1 MSSSKYIFTLDLR
14 SVQSQIS
21 LPVTQGDTNRTLII
35 SFSDGA
41 KPYVLGEKATAML
54 SILRPTGTPVQEY
67 CEVEKDGSCATYNF
81 SEYTVAVAGLHKCQ
95 LVLYNAEGKQIAS
108 PKFSIDAAPKLVTG
122 DDVVIPDDEV
132 IALDAIY
139 TAEAKRVSAE
149 MSRAEAEAQ
158 RVSAEAARK
167 EASEKAINEL
177 NTVKS
182 SIEQM
187 RDNGDFDGKD
197 GKDGKDGEK
206 GEKGDKG
213 DPGEQGVQGI
223 QGAQGPQGIQGV
235 QGEKGEKGDGFTVA
249 KTYSSISAMN
259 AGFATDGVPLNAL
272 VLINT
277 GNVDNVDNA
286 KLYIKRESGYSYLT
300 DLSGA
305 QGIQGPAG
313 PQGATGPQG
322 PQGTTGPQGIQGAA
336 GVGISK
342 VEKTSSTGKVD
353 TYTITLTNGAVHYFT
368 VTNGTDGSPG
378 TSVTVTKVVQS
389 SEDGGVNTVT
399 FSNGQTINI
408 KNGSKGTTGAT
419 GAQGAAG
426 ATGPQGPQG
435 PEGEKGDTGAI
446 GPIGPQGPKGD
457 TGATGPQGP
466 AGTDYVLTDADKS
479 DIAALVYD
487 IFGGDPV
494 RGYIDVNNHIIL
506 KGNLAKDTTYYF
518 EIEME
523 DGTTLPGGELVFSED
538 SGGSG
543 GSSGGTVA
551 YNVTNDLTNCTNSNT
566 NTYVLQNGSYSATIS
581 ANSGYTLSSVTVTMG
596 GSPVTVSNGVINIA
610 SVTGNIVITAVATEK
625 VVAPSY
631 TNQIPLSIGTDGKPF
646 NNGQGYKTG
655 YRLSL
660 SGGGESQ
667 QDGTEVTGFI
677 LVPNGKDSVLYI
689 KNIAYLDDTARGVV
703 AYDANFN
710 KTPTTTNGIN
720 LNSLFNTYGSDAGNG
735 VRKSARLGSMAN
747 FSDGD
752 NIKYIRLCSTDINEN
767 SIITVDE
774 PIV

>member
-139 TAEAKRVSAE
+139 TAEAKRASAE

-167 EASEKAINEL
+167 EASEKAINDL

-206 GEKGDKG
+206 GAT
-213 DPGEQGVQGI
+213 GETGAQGPQGVQGI
-223 QGAQGPQGIQGV
+223 QGPPGPQGETGPTGPQGP
-235 QGEKGEKGDGFTVA
+235 KGDGFSIE

-259 AGFATDGVPLNAL
+259 AGFATDGVSINAL

-277 GNVDNVDNA
+277 GNVADVDNA

-322 PQGTTGPQGIQGAA
+322 PQGNPGPQGVQGNPGQA
-336 GVGISK
+336 GVGIAK

-353 TYTITLTNGAVHYFT
+353 TYAITLTNNAVHYFT

-378 TSVTVTKVVQS
+378 TSVTVTKVVES
-389 SEDGGVNTVT
+389 TEDGGVNVVT
-399 FSNGQTINI
+399 LSNGQTINI
-408 KNGSKGTTGAT
+408 KNGSRGRTGAT
-419 GAQGAAG
+419 G

-435 PEGEKGDTGAI
+435 PAGGT
-446 GPIGPQGPKGD
+446 GPQGE

-466 AGTDYVLTDADKS
+466 QGPAGNEGKDGANGKDGSDYILTDDDK
-479 DIAALVYD
+479 DEIKDKVIARVPLVKAPEAPIFVDSLDKMTDTSKVYGYD
-487 IFGGDPV
+487 GKLYA
-494 RGYIDVNNHIIL
+494 YI
-506 KGNLAKDTTYYF
+506 TR
-518 EIEME
+518 
-523 DGTTLPGGELVFSED
+523 
-538 SGGSG
+538 GSG
-543 GSSGGTVA
+543 
-551 YNVTNDLTNCTNSNT
+551 
-566 NTYVLQNGSYSATIS
+566 
-581 ANSGYTLSSVTVTMG
+581 
-596 GSPVTVSNGVINIA
+596 
-610 SVTGNIVITAVATEK
+610 
-625 VVAPSY
+625 
-631 TNQIPLSIGTDGKPF
+631 
-646 NNGQGYKTG
+646 
-655 YRLSL
+655 
-660 SGGGESQ
+660 
-667 QDGTEVTGFI
+667 
-677 LVPNGKDSVLYI
+677 LVPNFTNLYDVKTMNNDTYIPKRVNSSGNYVDAENYYSTPFLELKNPVPPGGVATLYTAGCTWRASDSYARIGLYPAAEHSDYIVGGNTGPNNSASGWTHEVLDGGIDKWTRTNDKSRTLTHVRFTIYDI
-689 KNIAYLDDTARGVV
+689 TNVETTIITSDEEITYREETISSWTPVATYTANLCTDIVGVV
-703 AYDANFN
+703 GDDNVIYVSSNNLPSGTYTLKAGDGISA
-710 KTPTTTNGIN
+710 TTGT
-720 LNSLFNTYGSDAGNG
+720 
-735 VRKSARLGSMAN
+735 
-747 FSDGD
+747 
-752 NIKYIRLCSTDINEN
+752 
-767 SIITVDE
+767 ITV
-774 PIV
+774 